1 MFKKSEEKSDYTLK
15 SILGEFKL
23 LNTVL
28 FNNAKNNE
36 KKLLE
41 NTFSEYSLVEQLLMI
56 SIFIQDQTRL
66 MNKKNLSG
74 YSNKKFIIG
83 LKRLIWIIFLSKN

>member
-1 MFKKSEEKSDYTLK
+1 MFFL
-15 SILGEFKL
+15 
-23 LNTVL
+23 
-28 FNNAKNNE
+28 